1 MTFDQ
6 RLNEAKTMREIF
18 RTVNMFYD
26 TDAPLPYMVQLLV
39 KSNVKRIVTELKIQ
53 RRAYPINSH

>member
-26 TDAPLPYMVQLLV
+26 TDAPLPYMVQILV
-39 KSNVKRIVTELKIQ
+39 KGNVKRIITELKIQ
-53 RRAYPINSH
+53 RRVFPVNSH